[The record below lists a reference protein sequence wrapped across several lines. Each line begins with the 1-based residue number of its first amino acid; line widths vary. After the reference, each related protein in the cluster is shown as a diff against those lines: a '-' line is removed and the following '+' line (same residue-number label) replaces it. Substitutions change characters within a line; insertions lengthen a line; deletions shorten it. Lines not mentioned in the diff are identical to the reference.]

1 MVKSAGNKR
10 LLVAAVVLSCVG
22 VASVASAD
30 STLVPG
36 VHNGIITVCIEPP
49 TKGNRA
55 TSGDLNLLI
64 CAKGARRISWSIRGP
79 RGPIGLRGPAGA
91 PGATGAQGAAGPQ
104 GPAGAAGAQ
113 GPAGPAGAQGAQGP
127 VGPTGAAGAVGPPG
141 QAAPAPE
148 FAVVEVFV
156 DRGAVGGPSRFALY
170 SAQLGSPAGTTTGG
184 DFRFSCSATQ
194 APCKISYGA
203 AVISNQTG
211 SAVVHPRLLIH
222 KDQAAPIVFC
232 EYADGADNNAG
243 LDTIPRVPTL
253 TDAVAAMQTPLDMGV
268 GGSLDCG
275 SGQVLPAN
283 GVVQEIDV
291 PQGFYDVAATFA
303 FGLTLQ
309 LPPGP

>member
-1 MVKSAGNKR
+1 MNSHRN
-10 LLVAAVVLSCVG
+10 LLLALAVLIACVAA
-22 VASVASAD
+22 ASIASAN
-30 STLVPG
+30 STAVPRAG
-36 VHNGIITVCIEPP
+36 VHNGVITVCIEPA

-55 TSGDLNLLI
+55 TSGDLNLLV
-64 CAKGARRISWSIRGP
+64 CAKGARRISWNVRGP
-79 RGPIGLRGPAGA
+79 RGVRGLA
-91 PGATGAQGAAGPQ
+91 
-104 GPAGAAGAQ
+104 

-127 VGPTGAAGAVGPPG
+127 AGPAGPAGAAGAKGDVGAAGAQGAAGPAGPPG

-156 DRGAVGGPSRFALY
+156 ARGAGAPSRFALY

-184 DFRFSCSATQ
+184 DFRFSCSAAQ
-194 APCKISYGA
+194 EPCRISYGA
-203 AVISNQTG
+203 AVISNQSG

-222 KDQAAPIVFC
+222 KDLAAPITFC

-243 LDTIPRVPTL
+243 LDTIPLVPTL
-253 TDAVAAMQTPLDMGV
+253 QDAVAAMQTPLDMGI

-275 SGQVLPAN
+275 STQVNPAN

-303 FGLTLQ
+303 FGLTLS

>member
-1 MVKSAGNKR
+1 MNSHRN
-10 LLVAAVVLSCVG
+10 LLLALAVLIACVAA
-22 VASVASAD
+22 ASIASAN
-30 STLVPG
+30 STAVPRAG
-36 VHNGIITVCIEPP
+36 VHNGVITVCIEPA

-55 TSGDLNLLI
+55 TSGDLNLLV
-64 CAKGARRISWSIRGP
+64 CAKGARRISWNVRGP
-79 RGPIGLRGPAGA
+79 RGVRGLA
-91 PGATGAQGAAGPQ
+91 
-104 GPAGAAGAQ
+104 

-127 VGPTGAAGAVGPPG
+127 AGPAGAAGAKGDVGAAGAQGAAGPAGPPG

-156 DRGAVGGPSRFALY
+156 DRGAGPSRFALY

-203 AVISNQTG
+203 AVISNQSN

-253 TDAVAAMQTPLDMGV
+253 ADAVAAMQTPLDMGV
-268 GGSLDCG
+268 GTSLDCG
-275 SGQVLPAN
+275 SAQVLPVN
-283 GVVQEIDV
+283 GVVNEIDV

-303 FGLTLQ
+303 FGLTLP